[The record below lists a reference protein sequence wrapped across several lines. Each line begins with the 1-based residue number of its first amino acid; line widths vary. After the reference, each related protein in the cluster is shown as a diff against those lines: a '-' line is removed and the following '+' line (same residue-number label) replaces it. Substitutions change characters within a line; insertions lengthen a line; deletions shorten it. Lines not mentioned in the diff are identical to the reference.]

1 MTARLSH
8 LLHIWNCQI
17 ELPIILSTSLNFQC
31 TVLQFFFFFNLK
43 NLGDRGQ
50 KKAQTLKESYRFLYQ
65 CFESSKV
72 SKSITVYAVH
82 IFVNSWSPTFLLYF
96 LV

>member
-1 MTARLSH
+1 MQYVTARLSH

-31 TVLQFFFFFNLK
+31 TVLHFMFFFFFFFFNLK

-50 KKAQTLKESYRFLYQ
+50 KKAQTLKESYIFLYQ

-72 SKSITVYAVH
+72 TS
-82 IFVNSWSPTFLLYF
+82 
-96 LV
+96 